1 MTKLN
6 STWTTRNVGHVNN
19 KEGKNQQCQLYIL
32 MVKLFE
38 EGDLHFK
45 IAKVRIL
52 LLLCAVGRGVKETE
66 RMRFINNFL
75 LRCKQTL

>member
-1 MTKLN
+1 
-6 STWTTRNVGHVNN
+6 
-19 KEGKNQQCQLYIL
+19 

-45 IAKVRIL
+45 IAKVSIL